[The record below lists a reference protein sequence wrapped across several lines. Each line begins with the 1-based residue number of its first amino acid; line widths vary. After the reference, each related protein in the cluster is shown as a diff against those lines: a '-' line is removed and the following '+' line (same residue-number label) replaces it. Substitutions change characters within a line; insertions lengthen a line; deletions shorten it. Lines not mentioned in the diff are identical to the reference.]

1 MNNFSNNESD
11 KFRNKN
17 MIYFIE
23 PSDSNLQMS
32 PLNLNSKNN
41 SFLNSFKSLESVNFL
56 KRNYSMKNL
65 KNKKIDLTS
74 KDDLLINNKF
84 TFSHNVLNGKIE
96 NKENDDLYDNNLEL
110 MYFKDSDEENE
121 EEEEKDLEILK
132 ILKYNNEIENNKNE
146 IIEKNKINQKEN
158 EFYV

>member
-11 KFRNKN
+11 KFIKKN

-96 NKENDDLYDNNLEL
+96 NKEKDLYDNNLEL

-132 ILKYNNEIENNKNE
+132 ILKNNNGIESNE

>member
-1 MNNFSNNESD
+1 MNNIDSKNESD
-11 KFRNKN
+11 KLRNKN

-41 SFLNSFKSLESVNFL
+41 SFLNSFKSLESVNFN
-56 KRNYSMKNL
+56 KRINSMKNL

-84 TFSHNVLNGKIE
+84 TFSYNVLNGKIQ
-96 NKENDDLYDNNLEL
+96 NKEDDLYDNNLEL

-132 ILKYNNEIENNKNE
+132 ILKYNNEIESNE
-146 IIEKNKINQKEN
+146 IIEKNKTNQKEN

>member
-1 MNNFSNNESD
+1 MNNIDSKNESD
-11 KFRNKN
+11 KRNKN

-41 SFLNSFKSLESVNFL
+41 SFLNSFKSLESVNFN
-56 KRNYSMKNL
+56 KRINSMKNL

-96 NKENDDLYDNNLEL
+96 NKEDDLYDNNLEL

-132 ILKYNNEIENNKNE
+132 ILKYNNEIESNE
-146 IIEKNKINQKEN
+146 IIEKNKTNQKEN

>member
-1 MNNFSNNESD
+1 MNNIDSKNESD
-11 KFRNKN
+11 KLRNKN

-96 NKENDDLYDNNLEL
+96 NKENDLYDNNLEL

>member
-146 IIEKNKINQKEN
+146 IIEKNKIKQKEN

>member
-11 KFRNKN
+11 KLRNKN

-96 NKENDDLYDNNLEL
+96 NKEKDLYDNNLEL

-132 ILKYNNEIENNKNE
+132 ILKNNNGIESNE

>member
-11 KFRNKN
+11 KLRNKN
-17 MIYFIE
+17 LIYFIE

-41 SFLNSFKSLESVNFL
+41 SFLNSFKSLESVNFN
-56 KRNYSMKNL
+56 KRINSMKNL
-65 KNKKIDLTS
+65 KNKKVDLTS

-96 NKENDDLYDNNLEL
+96 NKENDSYDNNLEL
-110 MYFKDSDEENE
+110 MYFKDSDEEENE

-132 ILKYNNEIENNKNE
+132 ILKYNNEIESNE
-146 IIEKNKINQKEN
+146 IIEKNKTNQKEN

>member
-1 MNNFSNNESD
+1 MNNINSKNESD
-11 KFRNKN
+11 KRNKN

-65 KNKKIDLTS
+65 KKKKIDLTS

-96 NKENDDLYDNNLEL
+96 NKEDDLYDNNLEL

-132 ILKYNNEIENNKNE
+132 ILKYNNGIESNE
-146 IIEKNKINQKEN
+146 IIEKNKTNQKEN